1 MASNANK
8 KCRTYLVDY
17 IRFGFVP
24 CPSNIQLPMCLF
36 CKKILTNEA
45 MKPSRLKDHL
55 TRLHPDKADKSIE
68 FFQALKE
75 CEAQSSINKAYA
87 KNACPNV
94 KGLIASYKIAF
105 LIAKKGLPFNV
116 GESLVAPAVKEIIST
131 VIEKDPTPVL
141 RAVPLSDT
149 TVTRRINEMG
159 TNIEDQLCEILR
171 NTSFSLQL
179 DETTTSDN
187 NALLMVYVRYITDG
201 NIMEELLFC
210 KCLETDTKG
219 LTIFQTLSDYL
230 RNKSIPLTNIIAC
243 ATDGAPA
250 MVGRYRGFASLLKEK
265 IPNLFTVHCVLHR
278 QHLVAKRLSPRLQ
291 ECLGVA
297 IKAVNKIKANAKN
310 DRLFRQLCEVNDEEF
325 EHLLLHTEVRWLSKG
340 IFLAR
345 YCKLKNSVV
354 EFLGEDSDL
363 AKDVIACHQDN
374 SYLADFYEKINT
386 ATDKL
391 QGKKITL
398 VQSKTII
405 RGLINKLE
413 LYQQSLSRR
422 KFDHFSH
429 LSKMSDS
436 VTDEHLLVYVEHL
449 KAVIEDMKVR
459 FKDLLDLEVFPWLVE
474 PFVTNINDCDS
485 TMQEMLIDLQSDEE
499 ARAIFRAHGWAAFW
513 IKWKNR
519 FPQLWEKVELF
530 ILAFPTTYIAEQGFS
545 EVLYMRNKYRNRLD
559 MNATGGDS
567 IRLKLT
573 SLMPAFSNLAEQHQ
587 PQGSH

>member
-1 MASNANK
+1 
-8 KCRTYLVDY
+8 
-17 IRFGFVP
+17 
-24 CPSNIQLPMCLF
+24 
-36 CKKILTNEA
+36 
-45 MKPSRLKDHL
+45 
-55 TRLHPDKADKSIE
+55 
-68 FFQALKE
+68 
-75 CEAQSSINKAYA
+75 
-87 KNACPNV
+87 
-94 KGLIASYKIAF
+94 
-105 LIAKKGLPFNV
+105 
-116 GESLVAPAVKEIIST
+116 
-131 VIEKDPTPVL
+131 
-141 RAVPLSDT
+141 
-149 TVTRRINEMG
+149 
-159 TNIEDQLCEILR
+159 
-171 NTSFSLQL
+171 
-179 DETTTSDN
+179 
-187 NALLMVYVRYITDG
+187 MVYVRYITDG

-422 KFDHFSH
+422 KFDHFSR

-459 FKDLLDLEVFPWLVE
+459 FKDLLDVEVFPWLVE
-474 PFVTNINDCDS
+474 PFATNINDCDS

-573 SLMPAFSNLAEQHQ
+573 SLMPAFSNLAKQHQ

>member
-1 MASNANK
+1 
-8 KCRTYLVDY
+8 
-17 IRFGFVP
+17 
-24 CPSNIQLPMCLF
+24 
-36 CKKILTNEA
+36 
-45 MKPSRLKDHL
+45 
-55 TRLHPDKADKSIE
+55 
-68 FFQALKE
+68 
-75 CEAQSSINKAYA
+75 
-87 KNACPNV
+87 
-94 KGLIASYKIAF
+94 
-105 LIAKKGLPFNV
+105 
-116 GESLVAPAVKEIIST
+116 
-131 VIEKDPTPVL
+131 
-141 RAVPLSDT
+141 
-149 TVTRRINEMG
+149 
-159 TNIEDQLCEILR
+159 
-171 NTSFSLQL
+171 
-179 DETTTSDN
+179 
-187 NALLMVYVRYITDG
+187 MVYVRYITDG

-210 KCLETDTKG
+210 KCLEIDTKG

-474 PFVTNINDCDS
+474 PFATNINDCDS

-499 ARAIFRAHGWAAFW
+499 A
-513 IKWKNR
+513 
-519 FPQLWEKVELF
+519 QLWEKVELF